1 MLLVIRVIE
10 YASTA
15 LSILCLPVN
24 VAFLVLLYRE
34 RNNAPFC
41 SSFFKL
47 CRHLTIA
54 DILMML
60 FSSVLF
66 KFPIYG
72 WVPTKFVWEIEP
84 WSVIPVLGVNYFGH
98 AQAIGVI
105 GIALNR
111 FTAVYTPSKHRH
123 FWWKQAHINLLLVLQ
138 WVLPLLSVFP
148 LFFAE
153 FTFVRNNYTGGILF
167 YARDHTFHRIYFLG
181 MAVLDGVVINAFV
194 SVIYI
199 CIFVKVRK
207 HVRVRKPQ
215 ELVLRLAS
223 SAFLIF
229 ILYLALGVFSLLSA
243 LAPPDD
249 PWMYRTIWFLVND
262 LLCST
267 NAPIL
272 LAMNKPIRTAF
283 FRMLGLA
290 KGDRVCRS
298 TVFINDRGN
307 SETKPVIKK
316 SQDV

>member
-1 MLLVIRVIE
+1 MLFITLIE

-15 LSILCLPVN
+15 LSVLCLPVN
-24 VAFLVLLYRE
+24 VLFLVLLYRE
-34 RNNAPFC
+34 RRHSPFC
-41 SSFFKL
+41 STFFQL

-60 FSSVLF
+60 FSSILF

-111 FTAVYTPSKHRH
+111 FTAVYTPSRHRS
-123 FWWKQAHINLLLVLQ
+123 FWWKQAHINILLVLQ

-215 ELVLRLAS
+215 ELALRLAS

-229 ILYLALGVFSLLSA
+229 VLYLALGVFSLLSA
-243 LAPPDD
+243 MAPPSD
-249 PWMYRTIWFLVND
+249 PWMYRTIWFIVND

-272 LAMNKPIRTAF
+272 LAMNRPIRSAF
-283 FRMLGLA
+283 FRMLGFS
-290 KGDRVCRS
+290 KDRVSR
-298 TVFINDRGN
+298 TTMLLNDARP
-307 SETKPVIKK
+307 SEAKVVK
-316 SQDV
+316 